1 LIQKK
6 RGEQA
11 FAAAG
16 VYLLLLQIPG
26 SMAYNIFH
34 PLLFRGVLNLLKS
47 WQTQPGT
54 LAAALCARAEVV
66 VVRAVDSPRPN
77 WHGSALLGAAKSPK
91 AKKGKAKAGSQRKGK
106 RAQAKE
112 EFEDLEA
119 DEDGVRG
126 CHLMSGPSLA
136 SERALSHAVPFYVQ
150 ELGHENEEGIN
161 KRVVFILEELQT
173 FLEGYTEMH
182 QVLLASS

>member
-1 LIQKK
+1 MRKWWSSGPETHLD
-6 RGEQA
+6 
-11 FAAAG
+11 
-16 VYLLLLQIPG
+16 P
-26 SMAYNIFH
+26 
-34 PLLFRGVLNLLKS
+34 
-47 WQTQPGT
+47 T
-54 LAAALCARAEVV
+54 
-66 VVRAVDSPRPN
+66 
-77 WHGSALLGAAKSPK
+77 GSALLCSSLLGAAKSPK

-126 CHLMSGPSLA
+126 CRLMSEPSLA
-136 SERALSHAVPFYVQ
+136 SGERALSHAVPFCVQ

-173 FLEGYTEMH
+173 FLEEYTEMH
-182 QVLLASS
+182 QVLVASTWLARRCVWVPTAASTSRIYHRKRSATLWKCWLT